1 MLVSRFLDRPL
12 CAVVKGPSSAGKNHV
27 TQHVLSLLPASAAY
41 RLTGMSERAL
51 TYGKEPLAH
60 RILAIEEAAGLTG
73 GVGAYLMR
81 SLISEGRLRYETVE
95 NGAQAL
101 NPRVIEREGPT
112 GLLVTTTALNLDT
125 EPENADV

>member
-41 RLTGMSERAL
+41 R
-51 TYGKEPLAH
+51 H